1 MTVIRHGKG
10 NNSEDCASA
19 QGSTEKR
26 AQSRAHGLFL
36 ILHVPYPSVRSATI
50 HPRFTLVPIPQPRPR
65 PERVPQNERERV

>member
-36 ILHVPYPSVRSATI
+36 VLHVPYPSVRSATI